1 LEQRKASHDVA
12 NRPGAAPPVV
22 AGEGRLGDLRVRAFK
37 LDKAFRE
44 VLVVMQKVSGPV
56 GAGAYPALA

>member
-1 LEQRKASHDVA
+1 MLS
-12 NRPGAAPPVV
+12 PPAPAPRRRSYL
-22 AGEGRLGDLRVRAFK
+22 GEGRLGDLRVRAFK

>member
-22 AGEGRLGDLRVRAFK
+22 AGEGRLGDLGVRAFK
-37 LDKAFRE
+37 LVKAFPE
-44 VLVVMQKVSGPV
+44 VLVVMQRFRTGRP
-56 GAGAYPALA
+56 GAHPALA

>member
-1 LEQRKASHDVA
+1 MMSPTD
-12 NRPGAAPPVV
+12 PAPRRRSYP
-22 AGEGRLGDLRVRAFK
+22 GEGRLGDLRVRAFK